1 MKRAELRLNLCYRN
15 TAQENLH
22 QGKGKF
28 MELKDIKKVLI
39 LGAGAMGQQIGFVCA
54 MHGYRVTYYDISDE
68 VLKTSMKRVEKLGS
82 AFFVPVGRITTE
94 QLKEIMDRISATS
107 DPAQAARD
115 ADLVS
120 ESVPEDP
127 QIKASVF
134 AQFNK
139 LCPERT
145 IFTTNTSLLMPSKFA
160 AETGRPEKFLAL
172 HFHDLRANNV
182 VDVMPHPGT
191 DPVVTE
197 LVRQFAVS
205 IGQIAIMLR
214 KESNGYVFNAMLSS
228 ICTAA
233 MSLVTSG
240 VASIEDV
247 DRAWMGVM
255 RMPLGPFGMMDQM
268 GLKTVWHVNDYWANH
283 AQEIPA
289 NQIKVNADFLKAYVE
304 KGELGAVTKKG
315 FYTYP
320 NPAYARPDFLAGEK
334 K

>member
-1 MKRAELRLNLCYRN
+1 
-15 TAQENLH
+15 
-22 QGKGKF
+22 
-28 MELKDIKKVLI
+28 
-39 LGAGAMGQQIGFVCA
+39 
-54 MHGYRVTYYDISDE
+54 
-68 VLKTSMKRVEKLGS
+68 MKRVEKLGS

-94 QLKEIMDRISATS
+94 ELKEIMSRISATS
-107 DPAQAARD
+107 DPAQAACD
-115 ADLVS
+115 ADLIS

-182 VDVMPHPGT
+182 ADVMPHPGT
-191 DPVVTE
+191 DPAVTE

-205 IGQIAIMLR
+205 IGQVAIMLR

-233 MSLVTSG
+233 MTLVTSG

>member
-1 MKRAELRLNLCYRN
+1 
-15 TAQENLH
+15 
-22 QGKGKF
+22 

-54 MHGYRVTYYDISDE
+54 MNGYNVTYYDISDE

-94 QLKEIMDRISATS
+94 ELKEIMSRISATS

-182 VDVMPHPGT
+182 ADVMPHPGT
-191 DPVVTE
+191 DPAVTE

-205 IGQIAIMLR
+205 IGQVAIMLR

-233 MSLVTSG
+233 MTLVTSG

>member
-1 MKRAELRLNLCYRN
+1 
-15 TAQENLH
+15 
-22 QGKGKF
+22 
-28 MELKDIKKVLI
+28 
-39 LGAGAMGQQIGFVCA
+39 
-54 MHGYRVTYYDISDE
+54 
-68 VLKTSMKRVEKLGS
+68 
-82 AFFVPVGRITTE
+82 
-94 QLKEIMDRISATS
+94 
-107 DPAQAARD
+107 
-115 ADLVS
+115 
-120 ESVPEDP
+120 
-127 QIKASVF
+127 
-134 AQFNK
+134 
-139 LCPERT
+139 
-145 IFTTNTSLLMPSKFA
+145 
-160 AETGRPEKFLAL
+160 
-172 HFHDLRANNV
+172 
-182 VDVMPHPGT
+182 MPHPGT
-191 DPVVTE
+191 DPAVTE

-205 IGQIAIMLR
+205 IGQVAIMLR

-233 MSLVTSG
+233 MTLVTSG

>member
-1 MKRAELRLNLCYRN
+1 
-15 TAQENLH
+15 
-22 QGKGKF
+22 

-68 VLKTSMKRVEKLGS
+68 ILKVSMKRVEKLGS
-82 AFFVPVGRITTE
+82 AYFVPMGRITVE
-94 QLKEIMDRISATS
+94 QLREIMGRISATS
-107 DPAQAARD
+107 DPAEAAKD
-115 ADLVS
+115 ADIVS
-120 ESVPEDP
+120 ESVIEDP
-127 QIKASVF
+127 RIKASVF

-191 DPVVTE
+191 DPAVTE

-205 IGQIAIMLR
+205 IGQIAIMLHR
-214 KESNGYVFNAMLSS
+214 ESNGYVFNAILSS

-233 MSLVTSG
+233 MTLVTSG

-268 GLKTVWHVNDYWANH
+268 GLKTVWHVNDYWARNP
-283 AQEIPA
+283 QEIPA
-289 NQIKVNADFLKAYVE
+289 NQLQVNADFLKEYVDR
-304 KGELGAVTKKG
+304 GELGAVTRKG

-320 NPAYARPDFLAGEK
+320 NPAYARPDFLAEEK

>member
-1 MKRAELRLNLCYRN
+1 M
-15 TAQENLH
+15 
-22 QGKGKF
+22 
-28 MELKDIKKVLI
+28 
-39 LGAGAMGQQIGFVCA
+39 
-54 MHGYRVTYYDISDE
+54 
-68 VLKTSMKRVEKLGS
+68 
-82 AFFVPVGRITTE
+82 GRITVE
-94 QLKEIMDRISATS
+94 QLKEIMGRISATS
-107 DPAQAARD
+107 DPAEAARD
-115 ADLVS
+115 ADIVS
-120 ESVPEDP
+120 ESVIEDP

-191 DPVVTE
+191 DPAVTE

-214 KESNGYVFNAMLSS
+214 RESNGYVFNAILSS

-233 MSLVTSG
+233 MTLVTSG

-268 GLKTVWHVNDYWANH
+268 GLKTVWHVNDYWARNP
-283 AQEIPA
+283 QEIPA
-289 NQIKVNADFLKAYVE
+289 NQIQVNADFLKEYVDR
-304 KGELGAVTKKG
+304 GELGAVTRKG

-320 NPAYARPDFLAGEK
+320 NPAYARPDFLAEEK

>member
-1 MKRAELRLNLCYRN
+1 
-15 TAQENLH
+15 
-22 QGKGKF
+22 

-68 VLKTSMKRVEKLGS
+68 ILKVSMKRVEKLGS
-82 AFFVPVGRITTE
+82 AYFVPMGRITVE
-94 QLKEIMDRISATS
+94 QLREIMGRISATS
-107 DPAQAARD
+107 DPAEAAKD
-115 ADLVS
+115 ADIVS
-120 ESVPEDP
+120 ESVIEDP
-127 QIKASVF
+127 RIKASVF

-191 DPVVTE
+191 DPAVTE
-197 LVRQFAVS
+197 LVRRFAVS
-205 IGQIAIMLR
+205 IGQIAIMLHR
-214 KESNGYVFNAMLSS
+214 ESNGYVFNAILSS

-233 MSLVTSG
+233 MTLVTSG

-268 GLKTVWHVNDYWANH
+268 GLKTVWHVNDYWARNP
-283 AQEIPA
+283 QEIPA
-289 NQIKVNADFLKAYVE
+289 NQLQVNADFLKEYVDR
-304 KGELGAVTKKG
+304 GELGAVTRKG

-320 NPAYARPDFLAGEK
+320 NPAYARPDFLAEEK

>member
-1 MKRAELRLNLCYRN
+1 
-15 TAQENLH
+15 
-22 QGKGKF
+22 

-68 VLKTSMKRVEKLGS
+68 ILKVSMKRVEKLGS
-82 AFFVPVGRITTE
+82 AYFVPMGRITVE
-94 QLKEIMDRISATS
+94 QLREIMGRISATS
-107 DPAQAARD
+107 DPAEAAQD
-115 ADLVS
+115 ADIVS
-120 ESVPEDP
+120 ESVIEDP
-127 QIKASVF
+127 RIKASVF

-191 DPVVTE
+191 DPAVTQ
-197 LVRQFAVS
+197 LVRRFAVS
-205 IGQIAIMLR
+205 IGQIAIMLHR
-214 KESNGYVFNAMLSS
+214 ESNGYVFNAILSS

-233 MSLVTSG
+233 MTLVTSG

-268 GLKTVWHVNDYWANH
+268 GLKTVWHVNDYWARNP
-283 AQEIPA
+283 QEIPA
-289 NQIKVNADFLKAYVE
+289 NQLQVNADFLKEYVDR
-304 KGELGAVTKKG
+304 GELGAVTRKG

-320 NPAYARPDFLAGEK
+320 NPAYARPDFLAEEK

>member
-1 MKRAELRLNLCYRN
+1 
-15 TAQENLH
+15 
-22 QGKGKF
+22 

-68 VLKTSMKRVEKLGS
+68 ILKVSMKRVEKLGS
-82 AFFVPVGRITTE
+82 AYFVPMGRITVE
-94 QLKEIMDRISATS
+94 QLREIMGRISATS
-107 DPAQAARD
+107 DPAEAAKD
-115 ADLVS
+115 ADIVS
-120 ESVPEDP
+120 ESVIEDP
-127 QIKASVF
+127 RIKASVF

-191 DPVVTE
+191 DPAVTQ
-197 LVRQFAVS
+197 LVRRFAVS
-205 IGQIAIMLR
+205 IGQIAIMLHR
-214 KESNGYVFNAMLSS
+214 ESNGYVFNAILSS

-233 MSLVTSG
+233 MTLVTSG

-268 GLKTVWHVNDYWANH
+268 GLKTVWHVNDYWARNP
-283 AQEIPA
+283 QEIPA
-289 NQIKVNADFLKAYVE
+289 NQLQVNADFLKEYVDR
-304 KGELGAVTKKG
+304 GELGAVTRKG

-320 NPAYARPDFLAGEK
+320 NPAYARPDFLAEEK

>member
-1 MKRAELRLNLCYRN
+1 
-15 TAQENLH
+15 
-22 QGKGKF
+22 
-28 MELKDIKKVLI
+28 MELKDMKKVLI

-68 VLKTSMKRVEKLGS
+68 ILKVSMKRVEKLGS
-82 AFFVPVGRITTE
+82 AYFVPMGRITVE
-94 QLKEIMDRISATS
+94 QLKEIMGRISATS
-107 DPAQAARD
+107 DPAEAARD
-115 ADLVS
+115 ADIVS
-120 ESVPEDP
+120 ESVIEDP

-191 DPVVTE
+191 DPAVTE

-214 KESNGYVFNAMLSS
+214 RESNGYVFNAILSS

-233 MSLVTSG
+233 MTLVTSG

-268 GLKTVWHVNDYWANH
+268 GLKTVWHVNDYWARNP
-283 AQEIPA
+283 QEIPA
-289 NQIKVNADFLKAYVE
+289 NQIQVNADFLKEYVDR
-304 KGELGAVTKKG
+304 GELGAVTRKG

-320 NPAYARPDFLAGEK
+320 NPAYARPDFLAEEK

>member
-1 MKRAELRLNLCYRN
+1 
-15 TAQENLH
+15 
-22 QGKGKF
+22 

-94 QLKEIMDRISATS
+94 ELKEIMSRISATS
-107 DPAQAARD
+107 DPAQAACD
-115 ADLVS
+115 ADLIS

-182 VDVMPHPGT
+182 ADVMPHPGT
-191 DPVVTE
+191 DPAVTE

-205 IGQIAIMLR
+205 IGQVAIMLR

-233 MSLVTSG
+233 MTLVTSG

-304 KGELGAVTKKG
+304 KGKLGAVTKKG

>member
-1 MKRAELRLNLCYRN
+1 
-15 TAQENLH
+15 
-22 QGKGKF
+22 

-94 QLKEIMDRISATS
+94 ELKEIMSRISATS
-107 DPAQAARD
+107 DPAQAACD
-115 ADLVS
+115 ADLIS

-182 VDVMPHPGT
+182 ADVMPHPGT
-191 DPVVTE
+191 DPAVTE

-205 IGQIAIMLR
+205 IGQVAIMLR

-233 MSLVTSG
+233 MTLVTSG

-304 KGELGAVTKKG
+304 KGELGAATKKG

>member
-1 MKRAELRLNLCYRN
+1 
-15 TAQENLH
+15 
-22 QGKGKF
+22 

-68 VLKTSMKRVEKLGS
+68 ILKVSMKRVEKLGS
-82 AFFVPVGRITTE
+82 AYFVPMGRITVE
-94 QLKEIMDRISATS
+94 QLREIMGRISATS
-107 DPAQAARD
+107 DPAEAAKD
-115 ADLVS
+115 ADIVS
-120 ESVPEDP
+120 ESVIEDP
-127 QIKASVF
+127 RIKASVF

-160 AETGRPEKFLAL
+160 VETGRPEKFLAL

-191 DPVVTE
+191 DPAVTQ
-197 LVRQFAVS
+197 LVRRFAVS
-205 IGQIAIMLR
+205 IGQIAIMLHR
-214 KESNGYVFNAMLSS
+214 ESNGYVFNAILSS

-233 MSLVTSG
+233 MTLVTSG

-268 GLKTVWHVNDYWANH
+268 GLKTVWHVNDYWARNP
-283 AQEIPA
+283 QEIPA
-289 NQIKVNADFLKAYVE
+289 NQLQVNADFLKEYVDR
-304 KGELGAVTKKG
+304 GELGAGTRKG

-320 NPAYARPDFLAGEK
+320 NPAYARPDFLAEEK